1 GNRKLRYLPHRPVV
15 RLDVKDSSVNPELP
29 VVERVRPFAR
39 RGPPR
44 GDLQSLRRQRL
55 RADALNPRL
64 LRNPFDLPGKLLKV
78 RAGELD
84 SRVLW
89 HYSSASPLDLILRCL
104 PSIALR
110 LCYLDITQFSLLL

>member
-44 GDLQSLRRQRL
+44 GDLQSLRWERL
-55 RADALNPRL
+55 RTYALNPGL
-64 LRNPFDLPGKLLKV
+64 VRNPFDFPGKPLELLKV

-89 HYSSASPLDLILRCL
+89 HYSSDSPLDLIL
-104 PSIALR
+104 
-110 LCYLDITQFSLLL
+110 